1 MKKYIMKVK
10 KYLIAQIAVDAL
22 LVMILSFLPVI
33 QRNLFDTIEQKRELN
48 IGNYIFLYVLCLIII
63 AALSYFGYLI
73 TSRGSIEFRRILK
86 KDLFRAITF
95 YSNKKF
101 IEKSVPEYI
110 SIFNNDLAAIDED
123 YLSGVVS
130 IIKAVNMIIIYSVT
144 IILYFDWRIAVL
156 LSVISVISIT
166 ICPRFTSKKLAD
178 EKYEEL
184 KKTELY
190 TLKFTD
196 LLQGIRLF
204 NNRTRK
210 HLELEH
216 DKKLGEMADI
226 IYKYGRT
233 RTIAIIING
242 GSTYLINFFSVVL
255 AAYLCIEGKI
265 TIGAAVAS
273 LGYIYS
279 YISPMQMLMKAINGL
294 NASKYVRRKL
304 EKLLDSEKRTTH
316 CEKVKEL
323 KSDIEIKNMNIS
335 FDGFEVKDF
344 SFKFE
349 KGKKYALIGSSGS
362 GKSTVLKSLA
372 GINKIESGNIYIDGL
387 DISKIDTSDVL
398 AYLDQNE
405 YIFPDSFENNITV
418 YNSYSMIGI
427 DRIKNSIDKG
437 IYNTIAKSKNCNQL
451 SGGEK
456 KIVAIFR
463 KLIQEPSILLLDE
476 PFTGVDKE
484 LAKTLMKELLK
495 LEDKTIIMA
504 THDIKEELEKFEEII
519 LMEDGQVIKNGQFC
533 VISETP
539 EYNSLAYGEIATTK

>member
-10 KYLIAQIAVDAL
+10 KYLISQIIIDAL
-22 LVMILSFLPVI
+22 LVIILSFLPVI
-33 QRNLFDTIEQKRELN
+33 QKNLFDTIEGKGELH
-48 IGNYIFLYVLCLIII
+48 IGNYIFLYMFSLIII
-63 AALSYFGYLI
+63 AVLAYFNYLI
-73 TSRGSIEFRRILK
+73 TSKGSIEFRRILK
-86 KDLFRAITF
+86 KDLFRSITF
-95 YSNKKF
+95 YNNKKF

-110 SIFNNDLAAIDED
+110 SIFNNDLASIDED
-123 YLSGVVS
+123 YLLGMVS

-144 IILYFDWRIAVL
+144 IILFFDWRIAIL

-166 ICPRFTSKKLAD
+166 IFPRFTSKKLAD
-178 EKYEEL
+178 QKYEEL

-204 NNRTRK
+204 NNKTRK

-216 DKKLGEMADI
+216 EKKLGEMADI
-226 IYKYGRT
+226 EYKYGRM
-233 RTIAIIING
+233 RSIAIVVNG
-242 GSTYLINFFSVVL
+242 GSTYLINFISILL

-279 YISPMQMLMKAINGL
+279 YIPPMQMLMKAINGL
-294 NASKYVRRKL
+294 NASKDVRKKL
-304 EKLLDSEKRTTH
+304 INLLDSYEGTTQYEKI
-316 CEKVKEL
+316 KEL
-323 KSDIEIKNMNIS
+323 KSNIEIKNMNIK
-335 FDGFEVKDF
+335 FDEFEVKDF

-362 GKSTVLKSLA
+362 GKSTILKGLA

-387 DISKIDTSDVL
+387 DISNIDTSDVL

-405 YIFPDSFENNITV
+405 YIFSDGFENNITV
-418 YNSYSMIGI
+418 YDSYSMIGI
-427 DRIKNSIDKG
+427 DKIKNCIDKYV
-437 IYNTIAKSKNCNQL
+437 YNTISKSKNCNEL

-456 KIVAIFR
+456 KTVAIFR
-463 KLIQEPSILLLDE
+463 KLIQESSILLLDE
-476 PFTGVDKE
+476 PFTGVDKK
-484 LAKTLMKELLK
+484 LSKILMDELLK
-495 LEDKTIIMA
+495 LEDKTIIMV
-504 THDIKEELEKFEEII
+504 THDIKEELEGFEEII
-519 LMEDGQVIKNGQFC
+519 LMKNGQVIKNGEFS

-539 EYNSLAYGEIATTK
+539 EYNNLANGEIVTA

>member
-10 KYLIAQIAVDAL
+10 KYLISQIIIDAL
-22 LVMILSFLPVI
+22 LVIILSFLPVI
-33 QRNLFDTIEQKRELN
+33 QKNLFDTIEGKGELH
-48 IGNYIFLYVLCLIII
+48 IGNYIFLYVFSLIII
-63 AALSYFGYLI
+63 AVLAYFNYLI
-73 TSRGSIEFRRILK
+73 TSKGSIEFRRVLK
-86 KDLFRAITF
+86 KDLFRSITF
-95 YSNKKF
+95 YNNKKF

-110 SIFNNDLAAIDED
+110 SIFNNDLASIDED
-123 YLSGVVS
+123 YLLGMVS

-144 IILYFDWRIAVL
+144 IILFFDWRIAIL

-166 ICPRFTSKKLAD
+166 IFPRFTSKKLAD
-178 EKYEEL
+178 QKYEEL

-204 NNRTRK
+204 NNKTRK

-216 DKKLGEMADI
+216 EKKLGEMADI
-226 IYKYGRT
+226 EYKYGRM
-233 RTIAIIING
+233 RSIAIVVNG
-242 GSTYLINFFSVVL
+242 GSTYLINFISILL

-279 YISPMQMLMKAINGL
+279 YIPPMQMLMKAINGL
-294 NASKYVRRKL
+294 NASKDVRKKL
-304 EKLLDSEKRTTH
+304 INLLDSYEGTTQYEKI
-316 CEKVKEL
+316 KEL
-323 KSDIEIKNMNIS
+323 KSNIEIKNMNIK
-335 FDGFEVKDF
+335 FDEFEVKDF

-362 GKSTVLKSLA
+362 GKSTILKGLA

-387 DISKIDTSDVL
+387 DISNIDTSDVL

-405 YIFPDSFENNITV
+405 YIFSDGFENNITV
-418 YNSYSMIGI
+418 YDSYSMIGI
-427 DRIKNSIDKG
+427 DKIKNGIDKYV
-437 IYNTIAKSKNCNQL
+437 YNTISKSKNCNEL

-456 KIVAIFR
+456 KTVAIFR
-463 KLIQEPSILLLDE
+463 KLIQESSILLLDE
-476 PFTGVDKE
+476 PFTGVDKK
-484 LAKTLMKELLK
+484 LSKILMNELLK
-495 LEDKTIIMA
+495 LEDKTIIMV
-504 THDIKEELEKFEEII
+504 THDIKEELEGFEEII
-519 LMEDGQVIKNGQFC
+519 LMKNGQVIKNGEFS

-539 EYNSLAYGEIATTK
+539 EYNNLANGEIVTA

>member
-10 KYLIAQIAVDAL
+10 KYLISQIIIDAL
-22 LVMILSFLPVI
+22 LVIILSFLPVI
-33 QRNLFDTIEQKRELN
+33 QKNLFDTIEGKGELH
-48 IGNYIFLYVLCLIII
+48 IGNYIFLYVFSLIII
-63 AALSYFGYLI
+63 AVLAYFNYLI
-73 TSRGSIEFRRILK
+73 TSKGSIEFRRVLK
-86 KDLFRAITF
+86 KDLFRSITF
-95 YSNKKF
+95 YNNKKF

-110 SIFNNDLAAIDED
+110 SIFNNDLASIDED
-123 YLSGVVS
+123 YLLGMVS

-144 IILYFDWRIAVL
+144 IILFFDWRIAIL

-166 ICPRFTSKKLAD
+166 IFPRFTSKKLAD
-178 EKYEEL
+178 QKYEEL

-204 NNRTRK
+204 NNKTRK

-216 DKKLGEMADI
+216 EKKLGEMADI
-226 IYKYGRT
+226 EYKYGRM
-233 RTIAIIING
+233 RSIAIVVNG
-242 GSTYLINFFSVVL
+242 GSTYLINFISILL

-279 YISPMQMLMKAINGL
+279 YIPPMQMLMKAINGL
-294 NASKYVRRKL
+294 NASKDVRKKL
-304 EKLLDSEKRTTH
+304 INLLDSDEGTTQYEKI
-316 CEKVKEL
+316 KEL
-323 KSDIEIKNMNIS
+323 KSNIEIKNMNIK
-335 FDGFEVKDF
+335 FDEFEVKDF

-362 GKSTVLKSLA
+362 GKSTILKGLA

-387 DISKIDTSDVL
+387 DISNIDTSDVL

-405 YIFPDSFENNITV
+405 YIFSDGFENNITV
-418 YNSYSMIGI
+418 YDSYSMIGI
-427 DRIKNSIDKG
+427 DKIKNGIDKYV
-437 IYNTIAKSKNCNQL
+437 YNTISKSKNCNEL

-456 KIVAIFR
+456 KTVAIFR
-463 KLIQEPSILLLDE
+463 KLIQESSVLLLDE
-476 PFTGVDKE
+476 PFTGVDKK
-484 LAKTLMKELLK
+484 LSKILMDELLK
-495 LEDKTIIMA
+495 LEDKTIIMV
-504 THDIKEELEKFEEII
+504 THDIKEELEGFEEII
-519 LMEDGQVIKNGQFC
+519 LMKNGQVIKNGEFS

-539 EYNSLAYGEIATTK
+539 EYNNLANGEIVTA

>member
-10 KYLIAQIAVDAL
+10 KYIVGQIAVNAI
-22 LVMILSFLPVI
+22 LVIILSFLPVI
-33 QRNLFDTIEQKRELN
+33 QKDLFDTIEQKRELN
-48 IGNYIFLYVLCLIII
+48 IGNYIFLYLLSLVVI
-63 AALSYFGYLI
+63 AMLSYFDCVI
-73 TSRGSIEFRRILK
+73 TSRGSIEFRRLLK

-95 YSNKKF
+95 YSNKRF

-123 YLSGVVS
+123 YLSGIVS
-130 IIKAVNMIIIYSVT
+130 ISKAINMIIIYSLT
-144 IILYFDWRIAVL
+144 IMIFFDWRIAVL
-156 LSVISVISIT
+156 LSVISIISIT
-166 ICPRFTSKKLAD
+166 IFPQFTSKKLAR
-178 EKYEEL
+178 EKHEEL
-184 KKTELY
+184 EKKELY

-196 LLQGIRLF
+196 LLKGIRLF
-204 NNRTRK
+204 NKRTRK

-216 DKKLGEMADI
+216 EKKLGEMAHI
-226 IYKYGRT
+226 EYKYGET

-242 GSTYLINFFSVVL
+242 GSTYLINFISIVL

-294 NASKYVRRKL
+294 NASKDVRRKL
-304 EKLLDSEKRTTH
+304 EEFLHSEKIISP

-323 KSDIEIKNMNIS
+323 KSNIEIKNMNIN
-335 FDGFEVKDF
+335 FDEFEVKDF

-405 YIFPDSFENNITV
+405 YIFSDSFENNVTV
-418 YNSYSMIGI
+418 YNSYSIIGI
-427 DRIKNSIDKG
+427 DRIKNSIDKC
-437 IYNTIAKSKNCNQL
+437 IYNTIAKSENCNEL

-463 KLIQEPSILLLDE
+463 KLIQESSILLLDE

-484 LAKTLMKELLK
+484 LAKTFMDELLK
-495 LEDKTIIMA
+495 LEDKTIIMV
-504 THDIKEELEKFEEII
+504 THDMKEELQKFEEII
-519 LMEDGQVIKNGQFC
+519 LMEDGQVIKNGEFC

-539 EYNSLAYGEIATTK
+539 EYKRLINGEVV

>member
-10 KYLIAQIAVDAL
+10 KYLISQIIIDAL
-22 LVMILSFLPVI
+22 LVIILSFLPVI
-33 QRNLFDTIEQKRELN
+33 QKNLFDTIEGKGELH
-48 IGNYIFLYVLCLIII
+48 IGNYIFLYMFSLIII
-63 AALSYFGYLI
+63 AVLAYFNYLI
-73 TSRGSIEFRRILK
+73 TSKGSIEFRRILK
-86 KDLFRAITF
+86 KDLFRSITF
-95 YSNKKF
+95 YNNKKF

-110 SIFNNDLAAIDED
+110 SIFNNDLASIDED
-123 YLSGVVS
+123 YLLGMVS

-144 IILYFDWRIAVL
+144 IILFFDWRIAIL

-166 ICPRFTSKKLAD
+166 IFPRFTSKKLANQ
-178 EKYEEL
+178 KYEEL

-204 NNRTRK
+204 NNKTRK

-216 DKKLGEMADI
+216 EKKLGEMADI
-226 IYKYGRT
+226 EYKYGRM
-233 RTIAIIING
+233 RSIAIVVNG
-242 GSTYLINFFSVVL
+242 GSTYLINFISILL

-279 YISPMQMLMKAINGL
+279 YIPPMQMLMKAINGL
-294 NASKYVRRKL
+294 NASKDVRKKL
-304 EKLLDSEKRTTH
+304 INLLDSYEGTTQYEKI
-316 CEKVKEL
+316 KEL
-323 KSDIEIKNMNIS
+323 KSNIEIKNMNIK
-335 FDGFEVKDF
+335 FDEFEVKDF

-362 GKSTVLKSLA
+362 GKSTILKGLA

-387 DISKIDTSDVL
+387 DISNIDTSDVL

-405 YIFPDSFENNITV
+405 YIFSDGFENNITV
-418 YNSYSMIGI
+418 YDSYSMIGI
-427 DRIKNSIDKG
+427 DKIKNSIDKYV
-437 IYNTIAKSKNCNQL
+437 YNTISKSKNCNEL

-456 KIVAIFR
+456 KTVAIFR
-463 KLIQEPSILLLDE
+463 KLIQESSILLLDE
-476 PFTGVDKE
+476 PFTGVDKK
-484 LAKTLMKELLK
+484 LSKILMDELLK
-495 LEDKTIIMA
+495 LEDKTIIMV
-504 THDIKEELEKFEEII
+504 THDIKEELEGFEEII
-519 LMEDGQVIKNGQFC
+519 LMKNGQVIKNGEFS

-539 EYNSLAYGEIATTK
+539 EYNNLANGEIVTA

>member
-10 KYLIAQIAVDAL
+10 KYLISQIIIDAL
-22 LVMILSFLPVI
+22 LVIILSFLPVI
-33 QRNLFDTIEQKRELN
+33 QKNLFDTIEGKGELH
-48 IGNYIFLYVLCLIII
+48 IGNYIFLYMFSLIII
-63 AALSYFGYLI
+63 AVLAYFNYLI
-73 TSRGSIEFRRILK
+73 TSKGSIEFRRILK
-86 KDLFRAITF
+86 KDLFRSITF
-95 YSNKKF
+95 YNNKKF

-110 SIFNNDLAAIDED
+110 SIFNNDLASIDED
-123 YLSGVVS
+123 YLLGMVS

-144 IILYFDWRIAVL
+144 IILFFDWRIAIL

-166 ICPRFTSKKLAD
+166 IFPRFTSKKLAD
-178 EKYEEL
+178 QKYEEL

-204 NNRTRK
+204 NNKTRK

-216 DKKLGEMADI
+216 EKKLGEMADI
-226 IYKYGRT
+226 EYKYGRM
-233 RTIAIIING
+233 RSIAIVVNG
-242 GSTYLINFFSVVL
+242 GSTYLINFISILL

-279 YISPMQMLMKAINGL
+279 YIPPMQMLMKAINGL
-294 NASKYVRRKL
+294 NASKDVRKKL
-304 EKLLDSEKRTTH
+304 INLLDSDEGTTQYEKI
-316 CEKVKEL
+316 KEL
-323 KSDIEIKNMNIS
+323 KSNIEIKNMNIK
-335 FDGFEVKDF
+335 FDEFEVKDF

-362 GKSTVLKSLA
+362 GKSTILKGLA

-387 DISKIDTSDVL
+387 DISNIDTSDVL

-405 YIFPDSFENNITV
+405 YIFSDGFENNITV
-418 YNSYSMIGI
+418 YDSYSMIGI
-427 DRIKNSIDKG
+427 DKIKNGIDKYV
-437 IYNTIAKSKNCNQL
+437 YNTISKSKNCNEL

-456 KIVAIFR
+456 KTVAIFR
-463 KLIQEPSILLLDE
+463 KLIQESSILLLDE
-476 PFTGVDKE
+476 PFTGVDKK
-484 LAKTLMKELLK
+484 LSKILMDELLK
-495 LEDKTIIMA
+495 LEDKTIIMV
-504 THDIKEELEKFEEII
+504 THDIKEELEGFEEII
-519 LMEDGQVIKNGQFC
+519 LMKNGQVIKNGEFS

-539 EYNSLAYGEIATTK
+539 EYNNLANGEIVTA

>member
-10 KYLIAQIAVDAL
+10 KYIIGQIVVDAL
-22 LVMILSFLPVI
+22 LVLMLSFLPVI
-33 QRNLFDTIEQKRELN
+33 QRDLFDTIEQKSRLN
-48 IGNYIFLYVLCLIII
+48 IWSYISLYVLCLIGV

-73 TSRGSIEFRRILK
+73 TSKGSIEFRRILK
-86 KDLFRAITF
+86 KDLFSSITL

-101 IEKSVPEYI
+101 IDKSVPEYI
-110 SIFNNDLAAIDED
+110 SIFNNDLVAIDDD
-123 YLSGVVS
+123 YLSGMVS
-130 IIKAVNMIIIYSVT
+130 IIKAINMIIIYSVT
-144 IILYFDWRIAVL
+144 IILYFNWRIAIL
-156 LSVISVISIT
+156 LSVISVINIT
-166 ICPRFTSKKLAD
+166 ICPKFTSKKLSED
-178 EKYEEL
+178 KNEEL
-184 KKTELY
+184 KKIESY
-190 TLKFTD
+190 TFKFTD
-196 LLQGIRLF
+196 LLRGVRLF
-204 NNRTRK
+204 NNRTRN

-216 DKKLGEMADI
+216 DKKLQEMADI
-226 IYKYGRT
+226 EYKYGRM

-265 TIGAAVAS
+265 TVGAAVAS

-294 NASKYVRRKL
+294 NASKEVRKKM
-304 EKLLDSEKRTTH
+304 EKLLNSEKRTIH

-323 KSDIEIKNMNIS
+323 KSSIEIKNMNIN
-335 FDGFEVKDF
+335 FEEFEVKDF
-344 SFKFE
+344 SYKFE
-349 KGKKYALIGSSGS
+349 KGKKYAIIGSSGS
-362 GKSTVLKSLA
+362 GKSTVLKCLA

-405 YIFPDSFENNITV
+405 YIFSDRFENNITV

-427 DRIKNSIDKG
+427 DRIKNSIDKS

-463 KLIQEPSILLLDE
+463 KLIQESSILLLDE

-484 LAKTLMKELLK
+484 LAKTLMNELLK
-495 LEDKTIIMA
+495 LEDKTIIMV
-504 THDIKEELEKFEEII
+504 THDIKDELEKFEEII
-519 LMEDGQVIKNGQFC
+519 LMEDGQIIKNGEFC
-533 VISETP
+533 VINKTS
-539 EYNSLAYGEIATTK
+539 EYNSLANGEIVTT

>member
-10 KYLIAQIAVDAL
+10 KYLISQIIIDAL
-22 LVMILSFLPVI
+22 LVIILSFLPVI
-33 QRNLFDTIEQKRELN
+33 QKNLFDTIEGKGELH
-48 IGNYIFLYVLCLIII
+48 IGNYIFLYMFSLIII
-63 AALSYFGYLI
+63 AVLAYFNYLI
-73 TSRGSIEFRRILK
+73 TSKGSIEFRRILK
-86 KDLFRAITF
+86 KDLFRSITF
-95 YSNKKF
+95 YNNKKF

-110 SIFNNDLAAIDED
+110 SIFNNDLASIDED
-123 YLSGVVS
+123 YLLGMVS

-144 IILYFDWRIAVL
+144 IILFFDWRIAIL

-166 ICPRFTSKKLAD
+166 IFPRFTSKKLANQ
-178 EKYEEL
+178 KYEEL

-204 NNRTRK
+204 NNKTRK

-216 DKKLGEMADI
+216 EKKLGEMADI
-226 IYKYGRT
+226 EYKYGRM
-233 RTIAIIING
+233 RSIAIVVNG
-242 GSTYLINFFSVVL
+242 GSTYLINFISILL

-279 YISPMQMLMKAINGL
+279 YIPPMQMLMKAINGL
-294 NASKYVRRKL
+294 NASKDVRKKL
-304 EKLLDSEKRTTH
+304 INLLDSDEGTTQYEKI
-316 CEKVKEL
+316 KEL
-323 KSDIEIKNMNIS
+323 KSNIEIKNMNIK
-335 FDGFEVKDF
+335 FDEFEVKDF

-362 GKSTVLKSLA
+362 GKSTILKGLA

-387 DISKIDTSDVL
+387 DISNIDTSDVL

-405 YIFPDSFENNITV
+405 YIFSDGFENNITV
-418 YNSYSMIGI
+418 YDSYSMIGI
-427 DRIKNSIDKG
+427 DKIKNSIDKYV
-437 IYNTIAKSKNCNQL
+437 YNTISKSKNCNEL

-456 KIVAIFR
+456 KTVAIFR
-463 KLIQEPSILLLDE
+463 KLIQESSILLLDE
-476 PFTGVDKE
+476 PFTGVDKK
-484 LAKTLMKELLK
+484 LSKILMNELLK
-495 LEDKTIIMA
+495 LEDKTIIMV
-504 THDIKEELEKFEEII
+504 THDIKEELEGFEEII
-519 LMEDGQVIKNGQFC
+519 LMKNGQVIKNGEFS

-539 EYNSLAYGEIATTK
+539 EYNNLANGEIVTA

>member
-10 KYLIAQIAVDAL
+10 KYLIAQIAIDAL
-22 LVMILSFLPVI
+22 LIIILSFLPVI
-33 QRNLFDTIEQKRELN
+33 QRNLFDTIEQKHELN
-48 IGNYIFLYVLCLIII
+48 IGYYIFLYMLSLIVI

-86 KDLFRAITF
+86 KDLFRAMTF

-110 SIFNNDLAAIDED
+110 SIFNNDIASIDDD
-123 YLSGVVS
+123 YLSGIVS
-130 IIKAVNMIIIYSVT
+130 IIKAVNMIIIYSIT
-144 IILYFDWRIAVL
+144 IILFFDWRIAVL

-166 ICPRFTSKKLAD
+166 IFPRFTSKKLAE

-216 DKKLGEMADI
+216 DKKLREMADI
-226 IYKYGRT
+226 EYKYGRT

-255 AAYLCIEGKI
+255 AAYLCIKGKI

-279 YISPMQMLMKAINGL
+279 YIAPMQMLMKAINGL
-294 NASKYVRRKL
+294 NASKDVRAKL
-304 EKLLDSEKRTTH
+304 ENLLDSEKGTTH
-316 CEKVKEL
+316 CERVKEL
-323 KSDIEIKNMNIS
+323 KSNIEIKNMNIN
-335 FDGFEVKDF
+335 FDEFEVKDF

-405 YIFPDSFENNITV
+405 YIFSDGFENNITV

-427 DRIKNSIDKG
+427 DRIKNSIDKC
-437 IYNTIAKSKNCNQL
+437 IYNTIAKSKNCNKL

-476 PFTGVDKE
+476 PFTGVDKK
-484 LAKTLMKELLK
+484 LAKTLMNELLK
-495 LEDKTIIMA
+495 LEDKTIIMI

-519 LMEDGQVIKNGQFC
+519 LMEDGQVIKNGEFSA
-533 VISETP
+533 ISETS
-539 EYNSLAYGEIATTK
+539 EYNSLANAEIATTE

>member
-10 KYLIAQIAVDAL
+10 KYLISQIIIDAL
-22 LVMILSFLPVI
+22 LVIILSFLPVI
-33 QRNLFDTIEQKRELN
+33 QKNLFDTIEGKGELH
-48 IGNYIFLYVLCLIII
+48 IGNYIFLYMFSLIII
-63 AALSYFGYLI
+63 AVLAYFNYLI
-73 TSRGSIEFRRILK
+73 TSKGSIEFRRILK
-86 KDLFRAITF
+86 KDLFRSITF
-95 YSNKKF
+95 YNNKKF

-110 SIFNNDLAAIDED
+110 SIFNNDLASIDED
-123 YLSGVVS
+123 YLLGMVS

-144 IILYFDWRIAVL
+144 IILFFDWRIAIL

-166 ICPRFTSKKLAD
+166 IFPRFTSKKLANQ
-178 EKYEEL
+178 KYEEL

-204 NNRTRK
+204 NNKTRK

-216 DKKLGEMADI
+216 EKKLGEMAYI
-226 IYKYGRT
+226 EYKYGRM
-233 RTIAIIING
+233 RSIAIVVNG
-242 GSTYLINFFSVVL
+242 GSTYLINFISILL

-279 YISPMQMLMKAINGL
+279 YIPPMQMLMKAINGL
-294 NASKYVRRKL
+294 NASKDVRKKL
-304 EKLLDSEKRTTH
+304 INLLDSDEGTTKYEKI
-316 CEKVKEL
+316 KEL
-323 KSDIEIKNMNIS
+323 KSNIEIKNMNIK
-335 FDGFEVKDF
+335 FDEFEVKDF

-362 GKSTVLKSLA
+362 GKSTILKGLA

-387 DISKIDTSDVL
+387 DISNIDTSDVL

-405 YIFPDSFENNITV
+405 YIFSDGFENNITV
-418 YNSYSMIGI
+418 YDSYSMIGI
-427 DRIKNSIDKG
+427 DKIKNSIDKYV
-437 IYNTIAKSKNCNQL
+437 YNTISKSKNCNEL

-456 KIVAIFR
+456 KTVAIFR
-463 KLIQEPSILLLDE
+463 KLIQESSILLLDE
-476 PFTGVDKE
+476 PFTGVDKK
-484 LAKTLMKELLK
+484 LSKILMDELLK
-495 LEDKTIIMA
+495 LEDKTIIMV
-504 THDIKEELEKFEEII
+504 THDIKEELEGFEEII
-519 LMEDGQVIKNGQFC
+519 LMKNGQVIKNGEFS

-539 EYNSLAYGEIATTK
+539 EYNSLANGEIVTA

>member
-10 KYLIAQIAVDAL
+10 KYLISQIIIDAL
-22 LVMILSFLPVI
+22 LVIILSFLPVI
-33 QRNLFDTIEQKRELN
+33 QKNLFDTIEGKGELH
-48 IGNYIFLYVLCLIII
+48 IGNYIFLYIFSLIII
-63 AALSYFGYLI
+63 AVLAYFNYLI
-73 TSRGSIEFRRILK
+73 TSKGSIEFRRILK
-86 KDLFRAITF
+86 KDLFRSITF
-95 YSNKKF
+95 YNNKKF

-110 SIFNNDLAAIDED
+110 SIFNNDLASIDED
-123 YLSGVVS
+123 YLLGMVS

-144 IILYFDWRIAVL
+144 IILFFDWRIAIL

-166 ICPRFTSKKLAD
+166 IFPRFTSKKLAD
-178 EKYEEL
+178 QKYEEL

-204 NNRTRK
+204 NNKTRK

-216 DKKLGEMADI
+216 EKKLGEMADI
-226 IYKYGRT
+226 EYKYGRM
-233 RTIAIIING
+233 RSIAIVVNG
-242 GSTYLINFFSVVL
+242 GSTYLINFISILL

-279 YISPMQMLMKAINGL
+279 YIPPMQMLMKAINGL
-294 NASKYVRRKL
+294 NASKDVRKKL
-304 EKLLDSEKRTTH
+304 INLLDSDEGTTQYEKI
-316 CEKVKEL
+316 KEL
-323 KSDIEIKNMNIS
+323 KSNIEIKNMNIK
-335 FDGFEVKDF
+335 FDEFEVKDF

-362 GKSTVLKSLA
+362 GKSTILKGLA

-387 DISKIDTSDVL
+387 DISNIDTSDVL

-405 YIFPDSFENNITV
+405 YIFSDGFENNITV
-418 YNSYSMIGI
+418 YDSYSMIGI
-427 DRIKNSIDKG
+427 DKIKNCIDKYV
-437 IYNTIAKSKNCNQL
+437 YNTISKSKNCNEL

-456 KIVAIFR
+456 KTVAIFR
-463 KLIQEPSILLLDE
+463 KLIQESSILLLDE
-476 PFTGVDKE
+476 PFTGVDKK
-484 LAKTLMKELLK
+484 LSKILMDELLK
-495 LEDKTIIMA
+495 LEDKTIIMV
-504 THDIKEELEKFEEII
+504 THDIKEELEGFEEII
-519 LMEDGQVIKNGQFC
+519 LMKNGQVIKNGEFS

-539 EYNSLAYGEIATTK
+539 EYNNLANGEIVTA

>member
-10 KYLIAQIAVDAL
+10 KYLISQIIIDAL
-22 LVMILSFLPVI
+22 LVIILSFLPVI
-33 QRNLFDTIEQKRELN
+33 QKNLFDTIEGKGELH
-48 IGNYIFLYVLCLIII
+48 IGNYIFLYMFSLIII
-63 AALSYFGYLI
+63 AVLAYFNYLI
-73 TSRGSIEFRRILK
+73 TSKGSIEFRRVLK
-86 KDLFRAITF
+86 KDLFRSITF
-95 YSNKKF
+95 YNNKKF

-110 SIFNNDLAAIDED
+110 SIFNNDLASIDED
-123 YLSGVVS
+123 YLLGMVS

-144 IILYFDWRIAVL
+144 IILFFDWRIAIL

-166 ICPRFTSKKLAD
+166 IFPRFTSKKLAD
-178 EKYEEL
+178 QKYEEL

-204 NNRTRK
+204 NNKTRK

-216 DKKLGEMADI
+216 EKKLGEMADI
-226 IYKYGRT
+226 EYKYGRM
-233 RTIAIIING
+233 RSIAIVVNG
-242 GSTYLINFFSVVL
+242 GSTYLINFISILL

-279 YISPMQMLMKAINGL
+279 YIPPMQMLMKAINGL
-294 NASKYVRRKL
+294 NASKDVRKKL
-304 EKLLDSEKRTTH
+304 INLLDSDEGTTKYEKI
-316 CEKVKEL
+316 KEL
-323 KSDIEIKNMNIS
+323 KSNIEIKNMNIK
-335 FDGFEVKDF
+335 FDEFEVKDF

-362 GKSTVLKSLA
+362 GKSTILKGLA

-387 DISKIDTSDVL
+387 DISNIDTSDVL

-405 YIFPDSFENNITV
+405 YIFSDGFENNITV
-418 YNSYSMIGI
+418 YDSYSMIGI
-427 DRIKNSIDKG
+427 DKIKNGIDKYV
-437 IYNTIAKSKNCNQL
+437 YNTISKSKNCNEL

-456 KIVAIFR
+456 KTVAIFR
-463 KLIQEPSILLLDE
+463 KLIQESSILLLDE
-476 PFTGVDKE
+476 PFTGVDKK
-484 LAKTLMKELLK
+484 LSKILMDELLK
-495 LEDKTIIMA
+495 LEDKTIIMV
-504 THDIKEELEKFEEII
+504 THDIKEELEGFEEII
-519 LMEDGQVIKNGQFC
+519 LMKNGQVIKNGEFS

-539 EYNSLAYGEIATTK
+539 EYNNLANGEIVTA